1 MGYHSH
7 LKLVY
12 SKYSKPVNMKRCTA
26 SYLFDIRDLQD
37 FAAILSPDAF
47 IFKEKEDIEP
57 GLRAITESWQYYL
70 EEALWEQGLNVV
82 RTTSVRMGTSPY
94 VRYLRWKITNSRL
107 IKELLPYGELK
118 QLHGPDECY
127 VYIRGTSMLLA
138 FY

>member
-1 MGYHSH
+1 MYDRH

-26 SYLFDIRDLQD
+26 SYLFDIRDLQE
-37 FAAILSPDAF
+37 FAEILTPATT
-47 IFKEKEDIEP
+47 IFKEAEDIEP
-57 GLRAITESWQYYL
+57 GLRDITESWQYYL

-82 RTTSVRMGTSPY
+82 RTASVIMSTEPY

-107 IKELLPYGELK
+107 IKGLLPYPELK